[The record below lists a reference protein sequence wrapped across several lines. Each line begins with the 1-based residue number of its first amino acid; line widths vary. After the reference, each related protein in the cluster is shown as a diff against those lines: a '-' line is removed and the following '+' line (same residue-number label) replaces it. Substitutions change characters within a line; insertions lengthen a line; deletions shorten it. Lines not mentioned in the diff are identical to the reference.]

1 TFFNFLISLF
11 SFIFVSAKV
20 LDFNLFDTIDMAK
33 PETGPLAQYNSLK
46 DEHLAGYFN
55 NRAKWR
61 HLVKAGLI
69 TRTGEVVPEPVY
81 RLKMARKEHKRHVRD
96 MLAQA
101 IVHKSLDLERKR
113 QVDIRRKLEEI
124 AKMEH
129 VRRIKNE
136 RNRRG
141 DEDLMPLLDP
151 GAATSSGIRRRKQ
164 RPNRIGGDAEE
175 GDGDEEPE
183 PSGLPPHPD
192 TVQRRRLRRQFPRAE
207 IDSKHLLTLD
217 SVALQE
223 YANILE
229 SMRRNEARGGGGGSN
244 LSSHRASS
252 QPRRRSTGNSPSP
265 GRRNRSRSGRPKSA
279 ARPGAA
285 AARRDSDDDDVEDL
299 SDEGEVEDEK
309 RKKKRG
315 GKSRVGRLRLHR
327 AEPALDKQAS
337 YQSLCKVTLHYY
349 GPALKIP
356 HDGPGHDG
364 QEVTVMQQHSGG
376 NTLRVFYGLVKPG
389 EDFTFVS
396 RRHRGYPFSLSLYI
410 DGVMDSRVS
419 ACCEYKHRTG
429 VRLGSKT
436 GHFGFVSVSEAAP
449 CYRCQVEEQLKEGR
463 GKKEKAKKEST
474 SSGRRKPQKTYD
486 DDFQDES
493 DHDKRGK
500 RSDKDSSSSSSSR
513 SRGASVSSKSSR
525 SSSIGRERVEYQV
538 IIATFDEI
546 GSGTEAPAFIE
557 LIGSSA
563 TSKKFPLKQYDGATT
578 FERGATNE
586 FTVKAREDLGELT
599 AVRLHLED
607 GGIGSSWRPESITVS
622 RGDQQW
628 TFPAGRWIEKN
639 ECETFTVED
648 IAGENDDEVYVVTIQ
663 TSSQAMAGTDARV
676 FATLVG
682 EDRRSNRVQLKNDRI
697 DCFERGQTDQ
707 FKARFGSNLG
717 EIHSIE
723 LETEGG
729 GLTSGWLPETITV
742 ANGGREW
749 RFQTGRWIEKNS
761 IETLPVVKD
770 ATGEDDS
777 DAVDANERRFTVT
790 VKTGDRMGADT
801 DGRATIQLAGT
812 EATSEQISLEE
823 FRQNKDGRLYRRGQA
838 DKFNIQADEQL
849 GDLKTIELYIEGGI
863 STDWYVE
870 RVIAEQN
877 DKRWEF
883 PFERWIQ
890 KERPER
896 CAAVAALPDRADD
909 DLTRQRRASGSSRSD
924 RSDDEE
930 VVNFKIE
937 GSPEHAAPDQQQKSA
952 AAGVTEVPVDDAPDV
967 EDSRNTQSTLVRK
980 EEKRRRVS
988 GSDRGSS
995 GEDSDADRKK
1005 KGHIQTR
1012 ISSFSEESDS
1022 GSEDE
1027 RDQEPAT
1034 LQIRPSS
1041 DEEDESEEEENQRWK
1056 EMEASRKREE
1066 EDRKRE
1072 EEDRK
1077 REEEDRKRE
1086 EEAAAAAQRREEE
1099 RRQEEEER
1107 QRKQQQ
1113 MLEDQLDRMRQEQ
1126 QAIKEKGLCD
1136 YKIRFVTDST
1146 EDAGTHATVSIVL
1159 CGEQGDSDVRT
1170 FKNEQGRKFQSGSTS
1185 EFSISI
1191 PDLGAINK
1199 IRIFTDVQYEQDR
1212 WLLSRVEVEDQ
1223 QRGVTRSFPC
1233 GKWFTRD
1240 CDSHILLAPP
1250 TDDEVSQHEESRPSS
1265 ARQAVPTLAA
1275 PPTAATTTT
1284 TGATTTSTGD
1294 AGSFGKPSTAASGT
1308 TATAQS
1314 SDTAST
1320 DESEQSDDDV
1330 SSTAEESSEADS
1342 DSSDSESDTETAGED
1357 DEAAESVPRQNRMRS
1372 GSVQPDDIQ
1381 PPETRIG
1388 KVRDLFKDNGVSV
1401 YDTKLSD
1408 EQFELF
1414 LKELN
1419 QREKAEKMESVSVRN
1434 CQLTD
1439 SQAIRMLEALAGY
1452 DKLNY
1457 LNLTCNSISS
1467 RTASVIAERLSGWP
1481 QLSNLNLH
1489 SVAIGD
1495 DGIYALVK
1503 GLRNRFRTNSST
1515 IDTID
1520 LGNTGMTDQGL
1531 QQVAGL
1537 LAENPPLAGL
1547 ELTGSRGLSESAWA
1561 NLGKSLRGNTKL
1573 ESMMLD
1579 YCDLTDSSLA
1589 ALLEGLGSNLSL
1601 ISIDLEGNRL
1611 SDRACD
1617 LIANSAVRN
1626 GLRSVSLEMNG
1637 SISDR
1642 RKEAL
1647 EVQLSEKN

>member
-1 TFFNFLISLF
+1 AEDSTQADRDPKEPESSLNPRPDGQAVPD
-11 SFIFVSAKV
+11 SEHPQDSEPSAS
-20 LDFNLFDTIDMAK
+20 A
-33 PETGPLAQYNSLK
+33 P
-46 DEHLAGYFN
+46 
-55 NRAKWR
+55 
-61 HLVKAGLI
+61 
-69 TRTGEVVPEPVY
+69 
-81 RLKMARKEHKRHVRD
+81 ARKE
-96 MLAQA
+96 
-101 IVHKSLDLERKR
+101 
-113 QVDIRRKLEEI
+113 EEVPLV
-124 AKMEH
+124 EQ
-129 VRRIKNE
+129 
-136 RNRRG
+136 
-141 DEDLMPLLDP
+141 EDTAMP
-151 GAATSSGIRRRKQ
+151 KQ
-164 RPNRIGGDAEE
+164 TTEEEAEK
-175 GDGDEEPE
+175 
-183 PSGLPPHPD
+183 D
-192 TVQRRRLRRQFPRAE
+192 T
-207 IDSKHLLTLD
+207 
-217 SVALQE
+217 LQE
-223 YANILE
+223 PVEIPLDDTDT
-229 SMRRNEARGGGGGSN
+229 GSD
-244 LSSHRASS
+244 
-252 QPRRRSTGNSPSP
+252 T
-265 GRRNRSRSGRPKSA
+265 
-279 ARPGAA
+279 
-285 AARRDSDDDDVEDL
+285 DSDT
-299 SDEGEVEDEK
+299 K
-309 RKKKRG
+309 
-315 GKSRVGRLRLHR
+315 
-327 AEPALDKQAS
+327 
-337 YQSLCKVTLHYY
+337 
-349 GPALKIP
+349 
-356 HDGPGHDG
+356 
-364 QEVTVMQQHSGG
+364 
-376 NTLRVFYGLVKPG
+376 
-389 EDFTFVS
+389 
-396 RRHRGYPFSLSLYI
+396 
-410 DGVMDSRVS
+410 
-419 ACCEYKHRTG
+419 
-429 VRLGSKT
+429 SKT
-436 GHFGFVSVSEAAP
+436 NDNNNLNVVEQSDNNNAAVEA
-449 CYRCQVEEQLKEGR
+449 
-463 GKKEKAKKEST
+463 
-474 SSGRRKPQKTYD
+474 YD

-1467 RTASVIAERLSGWP
+1467 RTASVIAERLS
-1481 QLSNLNLH
+1481 
-1489 SVAIGD
+1489 
-1495 DGIYALVK
+1495 
-1503 GLRNRFRTNSST
+1503 
-1515 IDTID
+1515 
-1520 LGNTGMTDQGL
+1520 
-1531 QQVAGL
+1531 
-1537 LAENPPLAGL
+1537 
-1547 ELTGSRGLSESAWA
+1547 
-1561 NLGKSLRGNTKL
+1561 
-1573 ESMMLD
+1573 
-1579 YCDLTDSSLA
+1579 
-1589 ALLEGLGSNLSL
+1589 
-1601 ISIDLEGNRL
+1601 
-1611 SDRACD
+1611 
-1617 LIANSAVRN
+1617 
-1626 GLRSVSLEMNG
+1626 
-1637 SISDR
+1637 
-1642 RKEAL
+1642 
-1647 EVQLSEKN
+1647 